1 METPDDNPFAAFGR
15 SLRQFFGQFT
25 EPKVVVID
33 PKLTQ
38 VSEPRSRSQRPS
50 GEDSNAETTVT
61 TALKLSHSRSS
72 GSSTCSDDLN
82 TAGAAMVA
90 AGIPA
95 PLPLSPMPSPQ
106 LRPHDDSGAIAE
118 AQQMAEACRLLALQH
133 ETSLQVVTSSLRD
146 ADALVAEQ
154 SDAIDDVWAEKI
166 ADHVRRNAQL
176 RIDVKQATRRAQAAE
191 TALAVAQARIAEL
204 EGALESTALDS
215 SADIDIGVVGAPL
228 VASPPAPSSAGGGR
242 RGRDQ
247 RLRLTRS
254 AAALG
259 GGAAASSGP
268 SPSGS
273 PHAAVVTT
281 PMAVVDETDQ
291 MEASLAAVHRVSGAE
306 ITANNNNEQRAPPQ
320 EHAAGNKGKAATA
333 PPRATRRRSSSV
345 FGRLARLASGKGS
358 SSGKSVLTDSR

>member
-1 METPDDNPFAAFGR
+1 
-15 SLRQFFGQFT
+15 
-25 EPKVVVID
+25 
-33 PKLTQ
+33 
-38 VSEPRSRSQRPS
+38 
-50 GEDSNAETTVT
+50 
-61 TALKLSHSRSS
+61 
-72 GSSTCSDDLN
+72 
-82 TAGAAMVA
+82 
-90 AGIPA
+90 
-95 PLPLSPMPSPQ
+95 
-106 LRPHDDSGAIAE
+106 
-118 AQQMAEACRLLALQH
+118 MAEACRLLALQH

-228 VASPPAPSSAGGGR
+228 AASPPAPSSAGGAG
-242 RGRDQ
+242 GAGGTGGFASPAQ
-247 RLRLTRS
+247 QPLS
-254 AAALG
+254 AAA
-259 GGAAASSGP
+259 AAASSGP
-268 SPSGS
+268 SPSGVS